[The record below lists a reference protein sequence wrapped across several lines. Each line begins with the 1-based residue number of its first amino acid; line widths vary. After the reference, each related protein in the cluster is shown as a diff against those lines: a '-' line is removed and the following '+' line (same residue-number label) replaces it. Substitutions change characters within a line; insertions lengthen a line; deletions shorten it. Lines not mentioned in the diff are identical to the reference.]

1 MQLHNQ
7 QSVVDYDTLLIMK
20 KLTHHFKKFLPYIIC
35 AILSLLIGVARI
47 GPPVFSPK
55 KFLVGGWGHPD
66 NLGNQ
71 WLLVWVAEQVWAGES
86 IIHNDQYYLP
96 FGDYPWLAGNGM
108 DGFLYLPFHL
118 LFGYPTAIP
127 MWLLSLFV
135 AIGFAGFALGRVM
148 GLSRWLCLV
157 PASIVCSTPYL
168 VEELASG
175 RFSQVDIFWFLGA
188 TTSFLWLF
196 REQSQKAVF
205 VCSLFV
211 GMTAVFYWY
220 YGFFFLLFACIVL
233 LSKRVTK
240 QNIPYFEIVFT
251 AFGSLAV
258 AMPMLWIFFAN
269 WHLIPG
275 TEESVFPAPESVLT
289 SLGFSW
295 VVIHKYGKSAVVT
308 QSVIT
313 VLLIG
318 RAFWSMKSSKSRRQ
332 EVLLGSLVVLLFGLL
347 AAGVNTPLFELLYG
361 LASPL
366 RRFWWP
372 ERHIVGVLVGVTI
385 LASIGLRE
393 FGRNFS
399 VRKQFIWS
407 LSLAVLIPF
416 SLFVQGNRP
425 FYAHHAPVNFPPEVY
440 LEVAELEHDGII
452 QPPLNPAIC
461 RSQAPL
467 LFQLVHKKRML
478 NGHAQWVDRVRP
490 EGWDEMVLDNKFLG
504 TFRRFEE
511 GAFFGDL
518 LITEEDIA
526 ELKKMGISYWVID
539 RELFPAG
546 LPEVFR
552 TYVRVLKQ
560 LFARPVVQK
569 DGVWVFD
576 LNDWTG
582 EQTINLPKWSWPADV
597 IRGTGTMGLRG
608 DLYDSKVLLDNEKKN
623 MPQLKRTERE

>member
-1 MQLHNQ
+1 
-7 QSVVDYDTLLIMK
+7 
-20 KLTHHFKKFLPYIIC
+20 
-35 AILSLLIGVARI
+35 
-47 GPPVFSPK
+47 
-55 KFLVGGWGHPD
+55 
-66 NLGNQ
+66 
-71 WLLVWVAEQVWAGES
+71 
-86 IIHNDQYYLP
+86 
-96 FGDYPWLAGNGM
+96 
-108 DGFLYLPFHL
+108 
-118 LFGYPTAIP
+118 
-127 MWLLSLFV
+127 
-135 AIGFAGFALGRVM
+135 
-148 GLSRWLCLV
+148 
-157 PASIVCSTPYL
+157 
-168 VEELASG
+168 
-175 RFSQVDIFWFLGA
+175 
-188 TTSFLWLF
+188 
-196 REQSQKAVF
+196 
-205 VCSLFV
+205 
-211 GMTAVFYWY
+211 
-220 YGFFFLLFACIVL
+220 
-233 LSKRVTK
+233 
-240 QNIPYFEIVFT
+240 
-251 AFGSLAV
+251 
-258 AMPMLWIFFAN
+258 
-269 WHLIPG
+269 
-275 TEESVFPAPESVLT
+275 
-289 SLGFSW
+289 
-295 VVIHKYGKSAVVT
+295 
-308 QSVIT
+308 
-313 VLLIG
+313 
-318 RAFWSMKSSKSRRQ
+318 MKSSKSRRQ